1 MMRTA
6 ILFLLASATLSTPAA
21 RAASLEIKK
30 GDHISCAGANC
41 DRIFCQNKA
50 VWILTL

>member
-30 GDHISCAGANC
+30 GDHISLIGNTLA
-41 DRIFCQNKA
+41 DRMHGR
-50 VWILTL
+50 